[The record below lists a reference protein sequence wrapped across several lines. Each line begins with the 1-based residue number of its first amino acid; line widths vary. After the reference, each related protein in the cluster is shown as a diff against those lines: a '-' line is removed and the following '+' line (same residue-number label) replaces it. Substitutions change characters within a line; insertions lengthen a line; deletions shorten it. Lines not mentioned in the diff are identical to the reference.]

1 MSLNL
6 SVNSYIAMVV
16 KTNAFVNM
24 VPDTS
29 SKAETVT
36 HREKLGDVK
45 AEHLAVRLAD
55 RLAEVE
61 EKTVRERKGKYNFNL
76 NTAL

>member
-1 MSLNL
+1 M
-6 SVNSYIAMVV
+6 

-24 VPDTS
+24 VPDTP

-36 HREKLGDVK
+36 HREELGDLR
-45 AEHLAVRLAD
+45 AEHLAVMLGD
-55 RLAEVE
+55 WLAEVE
-61 EKTVRERKGKYNFNL
+61 EKTVRERKGKDNFNL

>member
-1 MSLNL
+1 M
-6 SVNSYIAMVV
+6 
-16 KTNAFVNM
+16 KTKAFVNM
-24 VPDTS
+24 VPHTP

-36 HREKLGDVK
+36 HGDKLGDVK
-45 AEHLAVRLAD
+45 AEQLAVMLAD

-61 EKTVRERKGKYNFNL
+61 EKTVRKRKGKDNFNL

>member
-1 MSLNL
+1 M
-6 SVNSYIAMVV
+6 

-24 VPDTS
+24 VPDTP

-36 HREKLGDVK
+36 HWEKLGDVK
-45 AEHLAVRLAD
+45 AEHLAVMLGD
-55 RLAEVE
+55 WLAEVE
-61 EKTVRERKGKYNFNL
+61 EKTVRERKGKDNFNL

>member
-1 MSLNL
+1 M
-6 SVNSYIAMVV
+6 

-24 VPDTS
+24 VPYTP

-45 AEHLAVRLAD
+45 AEHLAVRLAE

-61 EKTVRERKGKYNFNL
+61 EKTEKGKESITL
-76 NTAL
+76 T

>member
-1 MSLNL
+1 M
-6 SVNSYIAMVV
+6 

-24 VPDTS
+24 VPDTP

-36 HREKLGDVK
+36 QREKLGDVR
-45 AEHLAVRLAD
+45 AEHLAVMLAD

>member
-1 MSLNL
+1 M
-6 SVNSYIAMVV
+6 

-24 VPDTS
+24 VPYTP

-55 RLAEVE
+55 RLADRLAEVE

>member
-1 MSLNL
+1 M
-6 SVNSYIAMVV
+6 

-24 VPDTS
+24 VPDTP

-36 HREKLGDVK
+36 HREKLGDLR
-45 AEHLAVRLAD
+45 AEHLAVMLGD
-55 RLAEVE
+55 WLAEVE
-61 EKTVRERKGKYNFNL
+61 EKTVRERKGKDNFNL

>member
-1 MSLNL
+1 M
-6 SVNSYIAMVV
+6 

-24 VPDTS
+24 VPDTP

-36 HREKLGDVK
+36 HREKLGDVR
-45 AEHLAVRLAD
+45 AEHLAVMLGD
-55 RLAEVE
+55 WLAEVE
-61 EKTVRERKGKYNFNL
+61 EKTVRERKGKHNFNL

>member
-1 MSLNL
+1 M
-6 SVNSYIAMVV
+6 

-24 VPDTS
+24 GPDTP

-36 HREKLGDVK
+36 HRDKLGDVR
-45 AEHLAVRLAD
+45 AEQLAVMLAD

-61 EKTVRERKGKYNFNL
+61 EKTVRERNGKDNFNL